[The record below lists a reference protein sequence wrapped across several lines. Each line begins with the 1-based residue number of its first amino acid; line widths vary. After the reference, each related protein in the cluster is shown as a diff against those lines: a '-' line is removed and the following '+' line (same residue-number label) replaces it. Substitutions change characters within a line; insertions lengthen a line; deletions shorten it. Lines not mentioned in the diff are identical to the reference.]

1 MKPNPN
7 PNTEQLRMDS
17 PLGPL
22 NLGATP
28 QGLAWVWFERA
39 QKHAPDA
46 SAWKQAGR
54 HPLLLEASR
63 QLKAY
68 FAGKLTAFDVPL
80 DLGSGSAFQ
89 QSVWQALLEIPRG
102 ATWSYGAMAGK
113 LGKPSASRAVGA
125 AVGRNPVG
133 IIVPCHRVI
142 GADRSLTGYAG
153 GLDRKIAL
161 LRLEGVLF

>member
-1 MKPNPN
+1 MTPD

-68 FAGKLTAFDVPL
+68 FSGKLTAFDVPL
-80 DLGSGSAFQ
+80 DLSSGSAFQ

-102 ATWSYGAMAGK
+102 ATGTF
-113 LGKPSASRAVGA
+113 RNAVGA
-125 AVGRNPVG
+125 IEG
-133 IIVPCHRVI
+133 IVVKQDQT
-142 GADRSLTGYAG
+142 A
-153 GLDRKIAL
+153 
-161 LRLEGVLF
+161 

>member
-1 MKPNPN
+1 MTPD
-7 PNTEQLRMDS
+7 PNTEQMRTDS

-22 NLGATP
+22 NLAATEG
-28 QGLAWVWFERA
+28 GLAWVWFERA

-46 SAWKQAGR
+46 SAWKR
-54 HPLLLEASR
+54 TDKHPVLLEAAR

-68 FAGKLTAFDVPL
+68 FAGKLTDFDLPL
-80 DLGSGSAFQ
+80 DLTSGSAFQ
-89 QSVWQALLEIPRG
+89 QSVWNSLLEIPRG

-133 IIVPCHRVI
+133 IIVPCHRVV